1 MAEPLLQARGISKRF
16 GGKTAVDGLDL
27 VLYPGE
33 ILGLVGPDGAG
44 KTTTIRLLCGAL
56 RLDEG
61 EVTLMGLD
69 LRRQVERARE
79 HIGYLSQRFSFYE
92 DLSVMENLRFFAEI
106 RGLSGTEWGPR
117 AREIL
122 AFVGLA
128 EFAERRAGKLSG
140 GMRQKLGL
148 ASALVHRPRLLLL
161 DEPTGGV
168 DPVTRQDFW
177 QLIIRMV
184 RLEGVGVIIST
195 PYMDEA
201 TRCSRVALLQNGR
214 AVAED
219 TPENLR
225 QRLAGRVLEVRGAP
239 LAGLRAAAAGL
250 PGVADVQ
257 AFGDRLHVRLDSAE
271 PDAAIAAL
279 KDALAGSA
287 VHLEDARAV
296 APGLEDVFM
305 AYAGGGEAGDA

>member
-1 MAEPLLQARGISKRF
+1 MAEPLLQARGITKRF
-16 GGKTAVDGLDL
+16 GGKAAVDGLDL
-27 VLYPGE
+27 ALFPGE

-44 KTTTIRLLCGAL
+44 KTTAIRLLCGAL

-69 LRRQVERARE
+69 LRRQVDRARE

-106 RGLSGTEWGPR
+106 RGLSGVEWGPR
-117 AREIL
+117 ANEIL

-128 EFAERRAGKLSG
+128 EFTERRAGKLSG

-148 ASALVHRPRLLLL
+148 ASALVHRPKLLLL

-184 RLEGVGVIIST
+184 RQEGVGVIIST

-225 QRLAGRVLEVRGAP
+225 RRLAGRIVEVRGAP
-239 LAGLRAAAAGL
+239 LAALRAAAAGL

-257 AFGDRLHVRLDSAE
+257 AFGDRLHVRLAAAE
-271 PDAAIAAL
+271 PETAIAAL
-279 KDALAGSA
+279 RAVLAGTDIR
-287 VHLEDARAV
+287 LDDARAI
-296 APGLEDVFM
+296 APQLEDVFM
-305 AYAGGGEAGDA
+305 AYAGRGEIQDA